1 MSIAEGTTMNHP
13 DKSASQKSEPQQP
26 EVQSQLPKNSGAFVN
41 NPRFMACLVFLP
53 EDSKPLADLLQE
65 LQEFAITSHPVRNFG
80 EPAESKQPAQ
90 PSSADSWLTHVEA
103 ALYLGISK
111 TTLYRY
117 ACQQVVESRKMGG
130 RLQYRQSALDRF
142 QDQQTRP
149 ARFPSHAE
157 SIITPALRSGK

>member
-1 MSIAEGTTMNHP
+1 MNHP
-13 DKSASQKSEPQQP
+13 NHSVFQRSEPQRS
-26 EVQSQLPKNSGAFVN
+26 EVESPSQRNQGAHSNS
-41 NPRFMACLVFLP
+41 PRFVACLVLLP
-53 EDSKPLADLLQE
+53 EDSQPLADLLKE
-65 LQEFAITSHPVRNFG
+65 IASTSHLVRNIV
-80 EPAESKQPAQ
+80 EPTEPRSPIQ
-90 PSSADSWLTHVEA
+90 PSYEDSWLTHEEA

-130 RLQYRQSALDRF
+130 RLQYRQSALDQF
-142 QDQQTRP
+142 QDQHTRP

>member
-13 DKSASQKSEPQQP
+13 DKSASQKSEPEQP
-26 EVQSQLPKNSGAFVN
+26 EVQSQLPKNSGAFFN

-53 EDSKPLADLLQE
+53 EDSKSLADL

-117 ACQQVVESRKMGG
+117 ACGQVVESRKMGG
-130 RLQYRQSALDRF
+130 RLQYRRSALDQF
-142 QDQQTRP
+142 KDQHTRP
-149 ARFPSHAE
+149 ARFPSDSG